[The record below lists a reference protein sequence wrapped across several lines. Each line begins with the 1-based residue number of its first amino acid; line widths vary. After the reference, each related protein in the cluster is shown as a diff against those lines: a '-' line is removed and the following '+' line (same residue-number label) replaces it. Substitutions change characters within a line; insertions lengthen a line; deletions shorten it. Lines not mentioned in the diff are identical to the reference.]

1 MPIDASIP
9 MGVRG
14 PEIEPYQNVL
24 AKRLQIQEAQ
34 QSQQMN
40 QLKMDEYQRGIE
52 DQNALRSALS
62 APGADPYNVLLQRG
76 RVKEASEYRKSQDD
90 SKKAAADV
98 DYKKIETAHKRVDLM
113 GQTLGWVR
121 QNPSAENAMQAIQY
135 LADNGVMPPEK
146 AQEAIAKIQ
155 ANPTPQGI
163 AQFAEMGYRA
173 ALSAK
178 DQLPKIETRNLGGTT
193 DTIAVDPVTQR
204 ASTVNSVRNTAT
216 PGDVLS
222 NARGWAQ
229 INETKRHHGETER
242 HQALTR
248 DQSMSKP
255 FEVTAPDGVTKI
267 LVQQDKAGNIRPV
280 EGYLPKGGA
289 AGDPKLTE
297 VQSNATAFVSRMRD
311 SSATLDDLESK
322 VGRLDTE
329 AAKSTYTNW
338 LASPKAQQYQ
348 QARRN
353 WVTANL
359 RKESGAA
366 IPPDE
371 LESEYKKWFPVIG
384 DSKAV
389 IAQKQQSRK
398 VAEEAMLVQA
408 GPGGRQV
415 GGILERG
422 GSPAVNPSG
431 GPKKISSDAEYN
443 ALPSGT
449 EFVGPDGKTRRKP

>member
-1 MPIDASIP
+1 MATIDASIP
-9 MGVRG
+9 LGVR
-14 PEIEPYQNVL
+14 PVQIESPVNQL
-24 AKRLQIQEAQ
+24 AKVLQIKEAQ
-34 QSQQMN
+34 QGQQMN

-204 ASTVNSVRNTAT
+204 ASTVNSVRNTQSPDNAASVAAT
-216 PGDVLS
+216 VRGQNMTDARARESL
-222 NARGWAQ
+222 NA
-229 INETKRHHGETER
+229 TMT
-242 HQALTR
+242 
-248 DQSMSKP
+248 KP
-255 FEVTAPDGVTKI
+255 FEVTGEDGKPV
-267 LVQQDKAGNIRPV
+267 LVQQDKQGNIRPV
-280 EGYLPKGGA
+280 QGYAPKSGGKPMTEGQAKANLFG
-289 AGDPKLTE
+289 
-297 VQSNATAFVSRMRD
+297 SRMRESD
-311 SSATLDDLESK
+311 KILQELEGKYSPMAVNAK
-322 VGRLDTE
+322 MGAEKMTGIGGLAGAVGNALLSEEGQRAE
-329 AAKSTYTNW
+329 Q
-338 LASPKAQQYQ
+338 AQRDFVN
-348 QARRN
+348 AVLRR
-353 WVTANL
+353 
-359 RKESGAA
+359 ESGA
-366 IPPDE
+366 
-371 LESEYKKWFPVIG
+371 VIS
-384 DSKAV
+384 DQEFAN
-389 IAQKQQSRK
+389 AQKQYFPQPNDSKPVLEQKRRNRQMAIQGLE
-398 VAEEAMLVQA
+398 AEV
-408 GPGGRQV
+408 PGGLKM
-415 GGILERG
+415 G
-422 GSPAVNPSG
+422 APSG
-431 GPKKISSDAEYN
+431 GA
-443 ALPSGT
+443 SGGWSIQK
-449 EFVGPDGKTRRKP
+449 VN